1 MAKRK
6 IDNLGNV
13 IYPSKRR
20 NKKIMEKLINLQQK
34 KKIVKVHTETI
45 KGTVTESYD
54 GQWISITYPLIVTV
68 TEFNDGEIKREEK
81 VKCGKQ

>member
-13 IYPSKRR
+13 SYPSRR
-20 NKKIMEKLINLQQK
+20 KNKKIIEELVNLQQK

-45 KGTVTESYD
+45 KGNVTESYD
-54 GQWISITYPLIVTV
+54 GQWISITYPLTVTV
-68 TEFNDGEIKREEK
+68 TEFNNGEIKREEK
-81 VKCGKQ
+81 IKCGK